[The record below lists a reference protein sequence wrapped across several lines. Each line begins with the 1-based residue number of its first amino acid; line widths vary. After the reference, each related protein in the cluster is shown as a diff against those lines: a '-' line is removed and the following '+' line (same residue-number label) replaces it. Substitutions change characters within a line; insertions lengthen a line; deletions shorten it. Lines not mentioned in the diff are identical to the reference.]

1 MNANRNRLAEEQME
15 ALRQN
20 PYVLSVTQTR
30 IPLTKEFKE
39 LFHHEYSK
47 GATPKEILER
57 HGFDITA
64 LGKCR
69 IHSIGVNIRKE
80 YERYGGFHQG
90 YLRLPKQPD
99 PETSVSP
106 PKTEAEQIRRLQH
119 EVEYL
124 KQEIEFLKK
133 ISSLKNIRKQVHCS

>member
-30 IPLTKEFKE
+30 ISLPKEFKE

-64 LGKCR
+64 PGKCR

-80 YERYGGFHQG
+80 YERYGGFHHG
-90 YLRLPKQPD
+90 YLRLSKRSD
-99 PETSVSP
+99 LETSVNP

-119 EVEYL
+119 EVEFL
-124 KQEIEFLKK
+124 KQEMEFLKK
-133 ISSLKNIRKQVHCS
+133 IFSIRNAK

>member
-1 MNANRNRLAEEQME
+1 MYANRNRLAEEQME

-20 PYVLSVTQTR
+20 PYVLSVTLTR
-30 IPLTKEFKE
+30 LSLTKEFKE
-39 LFHHEYSK
+39 LFYHEYSK
-47 GATPKEILER
+47 GATPKEILEQ

-69 IHSIGVNIRKE
+69 INSIGVNIRKE

-90 YLRLPKQPD
+90 YHRLPKQPD
-99 PETSVSP
+99 PETSESP